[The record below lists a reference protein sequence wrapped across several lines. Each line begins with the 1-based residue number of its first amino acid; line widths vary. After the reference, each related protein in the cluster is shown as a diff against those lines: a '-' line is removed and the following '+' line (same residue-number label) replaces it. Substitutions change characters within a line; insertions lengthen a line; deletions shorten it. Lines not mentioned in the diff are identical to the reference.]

1 MAVIAFTQEMATLG
15 SDVATGVCEALGL
28 EMVRHEVGDQVAG
41 RMHVKKSLIRRLRE
55 GKAGRF
61 ERWTADEKTISIF
74 TAEEVLERA
83 VKGNVLVRGWGA
95 TMILRPVPHVPCI
108 RVCAPMELRV
118 ERLMKR
124 LETDDEKLARHEIAV
139 DDHARA
145 SRMGEHFGVQWGDP
159 TLYDLTLNTERLP
172 VATCVDM
179 IVSLVK
185 SAAFQETPESRQHL
199 ADLALRARARAALKA
214 DPATAAIEVAIEAR
228 QGRLVLRGIVANEAE
243 HALCHQVVGAIA
255 GAQGI
260 EDELTTMSGR
270 MKRFPTQPK
279 SRVP

>member
-1 MAVIAFTQEMATLG
+1 MVVIAFTQEMATLG
-15 SDVATGVCEALGL
+15 SEVATGVCEALGL

-41 RMHVKKSLIRRLRE
+41 RMQVKKSLIRRLRE

-74 TAEEVLERA
+74 SAEEVLERA

-95 TMILRPVPHVPCI
+95 TMILRSVAHVPCI
-108 RVCAPMELRV
+108 RVCAPMDLRV
-118 ERLMKR
+118 DRLMKR
-124 LETDDEKLARHEIAV
+124 LETDDEKFARHEIGI

-159 TLYDLTLNTERLP
+159 TLYDLTLNTQRLP

-185 SAAFQETPESRQHL
+185 SAAFKETPESRQHL
-199 ADLALRARARAALKA
+199 ADLALSARARAALKA
-214 DPATAAIEVAIEAR
+214 NPATSAIDVAIEAAK
-228 QGRLVLRGIVANEAE
+228 GRLILRGIVADEAE
-243 HALCHQVVGAIA
+243 HALCKKVVGAVP
-255 GAQGI
+255 GMQGI
-260 EDELTTMSGR
+260 EDGLTTMSGH
-270 MKRFPTQPK
+270 MTRFPTQPK